1 MPITPDLAA
10 AETAIIEKTNAFR
23 KANNLPAVARN
34 PELTA
39 AARAYANLLAAQ
51 KNDEL
56 SHTFKG
62 TTPGSRAKEA
72 GYDYC
77 QIAEN
82 LALLY
87 DSRGFTSAEY
97 ASRTL
102 DGWQE
107 SPGHR
112 KNLLMPNV
120 TETGV
125 AVARTQNSLP
135 RYIAVQLFGRP
146 RSLSYSFKISN
157 RSGSVVDY
165 SFAGETHDVKPR
177 QTVTYTSCDPGDIDF
192 KIDEPRAAGRF
203 SARNGAVYT
212 LLPRDDG
219 GVRVEVSR

>member
-1 MPITPDLAA
+1 MPISPDISA
-10 AETAIIEKTNAFR
+10 AETAIIEMTNAFR
-23 KANNLPAVARN
+23 NANNLPAVTSN
-34 PELTA
+34 PNLTA
-39 AARAYANLLAAQ
+39 AARAYAKLLAAQ
-51 KNDEL
+51 KKDEL

-62 TTPGSRAKEA
+62 TTPASRATKA

-87 DSRGFTSAEY
+87 DSRGFSSAEY
-97 ASRTL
+97 ATRTL
-102 DGWQE
+102 NGWQD

-146 RSLSYSFKISN
+146 RSMSYSFEISN
-157 RSGSVVDY
+157 RSSSAVGYEYLGDSH
-165 SFAGETHDVKPR
+165 EVKPR
-177 QTVTYTSCDPGDIDF
+177 QIITHTSCDPGNIDF
-192 KIDEPRAAGRF
+192 KLDPPRAAGRF
-203 SARNGAVYT
+203 EARDGSVYT
-212 LLPRDDG
+212 LRPRDGG